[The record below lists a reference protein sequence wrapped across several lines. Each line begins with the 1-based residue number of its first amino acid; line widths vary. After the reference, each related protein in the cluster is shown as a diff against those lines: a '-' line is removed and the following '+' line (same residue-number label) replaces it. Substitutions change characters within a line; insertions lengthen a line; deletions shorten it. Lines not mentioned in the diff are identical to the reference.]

1 MIRERSAQKA
11 AFADALLQEEAAG
24 GGLYEAQE
32 SPPPA
37 PLLEEALR
45 CGLGELYAEG
55 GVEGGRSAVNVD
67 GGVGIAGGCPKR
79 RGGSD
84 AADAAGDAGAADA
97 ASAAD
102 AVGSAD
108 AFAALDDL
116 LARSDAPGED
126 EKGLSGTQQ
135 LSATAPPSAGGVC
148 KGGLYWYE
156 GEDFSRRGA
165 DPHGGGSQS
174 DERDREAYAQLLRRQ
189 PGGRAG
195 GGEEGEADGSVGRKR
210 RRQMSAEV
218 KLLIWNTHFPAHV
231 FPRCQTQ
238 MSDPDARPRCQTQ
251 MSDPPPYVSFPVPPR
266 HHPDVI
272 LSSHL
277 PDLARRRSR
286 WSSVSGRRRR
296 RRPR

>member
-1 MIRERSAQKA
+1 M
-11 AFADALLQEEAAG
+11 
-24 GGLYEAQE
+24 
-32 SPPPA
+32 
-37 PLLEEALR
+37 
-45 CGLGELYAEG
+45 
-55 GVEGGRSAVNVD
+55 D

-251 MSDPPPYVSFPVPPR
+251 MSDPPPICQFPRAPSTSPGRDFVITSSGSRTQALAVVERERAAAAAAAKVTTPAHPHLLRVPPPT
-266 HHPDVI
+266 HAPDPFPWT
-272 LSSHL
+272 LAPNML
-277 PDLARRRSR
+277 PLT
-286 WSSVSGRRRR
+286 
-296 RRPR
+296 RPTATPPPAPPPSDAPP